1 MQDQTVKTFLV
12 LNPDEMAFRKIY
24 WSLLSQERITTV
36 FRPGK
41 RTSGMPRAYVEGQIV
56 KARVIDSIGADWAGV
71 PPQFVSDLSRQI
83 RIKKIQAKR
92 LGELKRADFEGSS
105 PDVTNKLSLRY
116 HLGSIYNLYGED
128 LKDDAWI
135 TIIKFEYVNMEQS
148 KTENS
153 KETFELLNRQIL
165 TFAKKPQD
173 NPEALSFGRYAI
185 TLISH
190 DYAGKTPKLWNSVY
204 GKFALPYAN
213 AMLVGKLSDAA
224 MIADALRKDSRYL
237 GGGAGVG
244 FKDVMVEHLD
254 EIEPLAEKIGAVNFI
269 QKTSEGKLRGY
280 NTDGMGYAAS
290 VQEIFAQLGKSLE
303 GSKAIIIG
311 AGGTGNAIAFMLAKL
326 GMKIVIVNR
335 SLEKAEKLA
344 TRINEFF
351 QLKEGFTVRTL
362 TEEKLPV
369 EVQDADLIVNVSTK
383 GATGDFEN
391 HHALA
396 PAQLAPE
403 ETMHQQLLKKNHETA
418 EEIFSLI
425 PKTAVIS
432 DIVLRE
438 TDTPF
443 LKRAKEL
450 GFKTLDGIPMVI
462 GQAVEAFWLLHADE
476 LKEKNISKAQVNEVM
491 QRALSS

>member
-1 MQDQTVKTFLV
+1 MKDKIVKTFLT

-24 WSLLSQERITTV
+24 WSLLSQEKITTV

-71 PPQFVSDLSRQI
+71 PPQFVSDLSKHI
-83 RIKKIQAKR
+83 RIEKIQAKK
-92 LGELKRADFEGSS
+92 LGELKCADFKGSS
-105 PDVTNKLSLRY
+105 PDVMNKLSLRY
-116 HLGSIYNLYGED
+116 HLGAIYNLYGED
-128 LKDDAWI
+128 LEEDAWI
-135 TIIKFEYVNMEQS
+135 TIIKFEYVNMEEI

-153 KETFELLNRQIL
+153 KETYDLLNRHIL
-165 TFAKKPQD
+165 TFAKKPQE
-173 NPEALSFGRYAI
+173 NPKALSFGRYAL
-185 TLISH
+185 TLIGH
-190 DYAGKTPKLWNSVY
+190 DYAGKTPKLWNSTY
-204 GKFALPYAN
+204 EQFKLPYAN

-244 FKDVMVEHLD
+244 FKDVIVKYLD
-254 EIEPLAEKIGAVNFI
+254 EIDPLAEKIGAVNFI
-269 QKTSEGKLRGY
+269 QKTSDGKLKGY

-290 VQEIFAQLGKSLE
+290 VQELFGHLGKCLKC
-303 GSKAIIIG
+303 KAIIIG

-335 SLEKAEKLA
+335 NLEKAEKLA
-344 TRINEFF
+344 GRINEYF
-351 QLKEGFTVRTL
+351 QLRGELTVRTQ
-362 TEEKLPV
+362 EEENLYS

-383 GATGDFEN
+383 GATGEFEN

-396 PAQLAPE
+396 PAQKHEE
-403 ETMHQQLLKKNHETA
+403 ETMHRQLLKKNHETA

-425 PKTAVIS
+425 PKTAIIS

-438 TDTPF
+438 IDTPF

-450 GFKTLDGIPMVI
+450 GFQTLDGIPMVI
-462 GQAVEAFWLLHADE
+462 GQAVEAFWLLHEIE
-476 LKEKNISKAQVNEVM
+476 LRDLAVSKAQLKEAM
-491 QRALSS
+491 QKALS

>member
-1 MQDQTVKTFLV
+1 MQDKNVKTFLV

-24 WSLLSQERITTV
+24 WTLLLQNQITTV

-71 PPQFVSDLSRQI
+71 PPQFVSELSKQI
-83 RIKKIQAKR
+83 RITKIQAKR
-92 LGELKRADFEGSS
+92 LGELKRADFNGSS

-116 HLGSIYNLYGED
+116 HLGSIYNLYMDD
-128 LKDDAWI
+128 LKNDAWI
-135 TIIKFEYVNMEQS
+135 TIIKFEYVNMEEI

-153 KETFELLNRQIL
+153 KETYDLLNSRVL
-165 TFAKKPQD
+165 SFAKKPQD

-185 TLISH
+185 TLIGH
-190 DYAGKTPKLWNSVY
+190 DYAGKTPRLWNSAY
-204 GKFALPYAN
+204 KKLNLSYAN
-213 AMLVGKLSDAA
+213 AMLVGKVSDAA
-224 MIADALRKDSRYL
+224 KIADALRKDSRYL

-244 FKDVMVEHLD
+244 FKDVIVNYLD
-254 EIEPLAEKIGAVNFI
+254 EIDPLAEKIGAVNFI
-269 QKTSEGKLRGY
+269 QKTADGKLKGY

-290 VQEIFAQLGKSLE
+290 VQELFAQLGKSLK
-303 GSKAIIIG
+303 GKAIIIG

-344 TRINEFF
+344 GRINEYF
-351 QLKEGFTVRTL
+351 QLKEGFAVRTQA
-362 TEEKLPV
+362 EEKLRS
-369 EVQDADLIVNVSTK
+369 EVKDADLIVNVSTK

-396 PAQLAPE
+396 PAQKHEE

-425 PKTAVIS
+425 PKTAIIS

-450 GFKTLDGIPMVI
+450 GFQTLDGIPMVI
-462 GQAVEAFWLLHADE
+462 GQAVEAFWLLHESE
-476 LKEKNISKAQVNEVM
+476 LKELRISKVQLKEAM
-491 QRALSS
+491 QQALS